1 VNAASFPA
9 TDRGRRIFARL
20 GPSALSVREK
30 RLPRGLPHAC
40 HMIIVRAFLTT
51 EYGQSV

>member
-1 VNAASFPA
+1 VGGGYSPALGAA
-9 TDRGRRIFARL
+9 AR
-20 GPSALSVREK
+20 PRREK
-30 RLPRGLPHAC
+30 RPPRGLPHHR